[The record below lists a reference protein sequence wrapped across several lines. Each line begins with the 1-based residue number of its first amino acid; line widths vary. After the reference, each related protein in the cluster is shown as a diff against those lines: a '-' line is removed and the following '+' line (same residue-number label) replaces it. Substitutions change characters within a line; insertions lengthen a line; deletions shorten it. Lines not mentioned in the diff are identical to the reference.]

1 MFGKGKNTDN
11 SGADSGNVCTLIG
24 PGTIFDGDLA
34 SSDTVRI
41 DGVINGNCSCE
52 KKLILSAGGQI
63 KGNITAQSVIISGKV
78 DGDITVKGKV
88 ELLSTGKLSGN
99 IVAGSL
105 VIDEGASFEGR
116 CTMSAAASREAA
128 HDTDSEED

>member
-1 MFGKGKNTDN
+1 MFGKGKNTEH
-11 SGADSGNVCTLIG
+11 SDSGNENVCTLIG
-24 PGTIFDGDLA
+24 QGTTFDGDLA

-52 KKLILSAGGQI
+52 KKLILSAGGQV

-88 ELLSTGKLSGN
+88 ELLSTGRLSGN

-105 VIDEGASFEGR
+105 VIDEGASFDGR
-116 CTMSAAASREAA
+116 CTMSAAASRGA
-128 HDTDSEED
+128 DDNTDLASE